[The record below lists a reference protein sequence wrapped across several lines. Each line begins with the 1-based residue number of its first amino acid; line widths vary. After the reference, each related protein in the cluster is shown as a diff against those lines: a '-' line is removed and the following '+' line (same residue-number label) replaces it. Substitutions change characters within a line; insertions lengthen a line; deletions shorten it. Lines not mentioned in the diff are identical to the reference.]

1 MRIGISSGS
10 LDALKRKIL
19 KEDSPNTLYLLTLNK
34 CYNGCAFCI
43 QSKNVKKES
52 FMLSRIS
59 WPPVDLDELE
69 ILLKNYNPFKR
80 ICIQVTNHKNWENET
95 IYLVNFFR
103 RFNLPISISSP
114 IENITQVSLL
124 FNNGADRVNI
134 SIDLANKE
142 LFEKFKEKKWF
153 DNINL
158 IKTASEKHQGKIT
171 THIIIG
177 LGETEK
183 EVLELIKTLSEWKV
197 KVALF
202 AFTPLP
208 GTPLENL
215 SQPSYVKYRKIQ
227 LISFLL
233 QNQLITFDLLEFRN
247 DILILTREILEKA
260 YPFFNEIF
268 KTSGCPDCNRPY
280 YNESPRTIPYNYPRN
295 LTKNEIDDIKRLLE
309 NDL

>member
-1 MRIGISSGS
+1 MRIGISIGS
-10 LDALKRKIL
+10 LDVLKRKKI
-19 KEDSPNTLYLLTLNK
+19 KEDSPTTLYLLTLNK
-34 CYNGCAFCI
+34 CFNSCSFCI

-59 WPPVDLDELE
+59 WPPIDLEELE
-69 ILLKNYNPFKR
+69 ILLRDYNPFKR
-80 ICIQVTNHKNWENET
+80 ICIQVTNHKNWEDEI
-95 IYLVNFFR
+95 IYLISFFKNF
-103 RFNLPISISSP
+103 NVPISVSSP
-114 IENITQVSLL
+114 IEDITQVSLL
-124 FNNGADRVNI
+124 FQSGVDRVNI
-134 SIDLANKE
+134 SIDVANKE
-142 LFEKFKEKKWF
+142 MFEKIKEKNWHE
-153 DNINL
+153 NINL
-158 IKTASEKHQGKIT
+158 IKLASEKYPGKIT

-183 EVLELIKTLSEWKV
+183 EVLELIKFLSDWNI

-208 GTPLENL
+208 GTPLENR
-215 SQPSYVKYRKIQ
+215 SQPPLIKYRKIQ

-233 QNQLITFDLLEFRN
+233 QNKLINFNLLEFRN
-247 DILILTREILEKA
+247 DKLILTHDIIEKA
-260 YPFFNEIF
+260 YPFFSEIF

-295 LTKNEIDDIKRLLE
+295 LTKNEIEIIKNLFE

>member
-10 LDALKRKIL
+10 LDVLKRKNS
-19 KEDSPNTLYLLTLNK
+19 KEDSPTTLYLLTLNK
-34 CYNGCAFCI
+34 CYNSCAFCV

-59 WPPVDLDELE
+59 WPPIDLEELE
-69 ILLKNYNPFKR
+69 ILLRRYNPFKR
-80 ICIQVTNHKNWENET
+80 ICIQVTNHKNWEDET
-95 IYLVNFFR
+95 TYLIDFFKS
-103 RFNLPISISSP
+103 FNLPISISSP
-114 IENITQVSLL
+114 VEDITQVSLL
-124 FNNGADRVNI
+124 IQSGVDRVNI
-134 SIDLANKE
+134 SIDIANKE
-142 LFEKFKEKKWF
+142 MFEKLKEKTWSDK
-153 DNINL
+153 IKL
-158 IKTASEKHQGKIT
+158 IKTASEKYPGKIT
-171 THIIIG
+171 THIIVG

-208 GTPLENL
+208 GTPLENKP
-215 SQPSYVKYRKIQ
+215 QPSYVKYRKIQ

-247 DILILTREILEKA
+247 DTLILNREILEKA

-268 KTSGCPDCNRPY
+268 KTSGCPNCNRPY
-280 YNESPRTIPYNYPRN
+280 YNESPRIIPYNYPRN
-295 LTKNEIDDIKRLLE
+295 LTKDEINAIERLLE